1 MNGSLGV
8 GYARVNVDFA
18 AHLEA
23 VDLDKGWIA
32 EATAEKIAQQARE
45 GTNAFSAYLKR
56 GVTPEAEGSPENVEQ
71 PKAEEQK
78 SSTSS
83 RIPVSED
90 GKKLYEQA
98 TPEDTFDSLVEELG
112 DESAATSIA
121 ERAAKAAQKALDR
134 ANEELDK
141 AEEPNEMVEKTKA
154 VRAAQQKIDF
164 WNQVAI
170 TEKKRKAEAER
181 RAEEGN
187 ANEQESSANT
197 NEAKAERE
205 KKASDAKTD
214 SQGNPINAD
223 GTLKLEKIAS
233 VDELTDE
240 DFSAPTRN
248 VELPELPKNVNDAI
262 GAGGKK
268 VVIKKN
274 IFEKNK
280 KSHKDLTPSQSR
292 EIVSS
297 ALYHPN
303 LYGQN
308 QKTTRPYNWIL
319 IHNAKKHSSVIL
331 EVNHNKEN
339 IEIVNWHYL
348 DDATLKQ
355 KERQAVKEG
364 GLILTL
370 ESVAGNTQNDLSSE
384 DKGTKNKPAKQG
396 RKKESNTI
404 SGTRERRE
412 GCGETS
418 VAPQR
423 QGCSRVAQRTCASR

>member
-1 MNGSLGV
+1 MNNNDV
-8 GYARVNVDFA
+8 E
-18 AHLEA
+18 EA
-23 VDLDKGWIA
+23 IS
-32 EATAEKIAQQARE
+32 TAQ
-45 GTNAFSAYLKR
+45 LM
-56 GVTPEAEGSPENVEQ
+56 
-71 PKAEEQK
+71 
-78 SSTSS
+78 
-83 RIPVSED
+83 
-90 GKKLYEQA
+90 GKKTNEK
-98 TPEDTFDSLVEELG
+98 
-112 DESAATSIA
+112 A
-121 ERAAKAAQKALDR
+121 ERAKKHKDDGDTVDEIVKNKNAYKQAQARAEYWADVVRTLEMIRKAD
-134 ANEELDK
+134 
-141 AEEPNEMVEKTKA
+141 EMV
-154 VRAAQQKIDF
+154 
-164 WNQVAI
+164 
-170 TEKKRKAEAER
+170 
-181 RAEEGN
+181 AEEGN

-205 KKASDAKTD
+205 KKASDTKTD

-240 DFSAPTRN
+240 DFSAPTRS
-248 VELPELPKNVNDAI
+248 VELPELPKNVDDAI

-280 KSHKDLTPSQSR
+280 KNHKDLTPSQSR

-384 DKGTKNKPAKQG
+384 GKGTKNKPAKQG
-396 RKKESNTI
+396 EKKGSNTI